1 MRRTGEVR
9 RTFQKVLAKTF
20 FCGIMA
26 TRSQVVA
33 GIIEANA
40 GSVPAVRRFAIRAVG
55 SVG

>member
-1 MRRTGEVR
+1 MRRTSPAH

-33 GIIEANA
+33 GIIEVNA
-40 GSVPAVRRFAIRAVG
+40 GSIPTVRRFAIRAVG